1 MFYKNEANTVYL
13 KVIDGQHVLQVVDSE
28 NNVQINWIK
37 IEEFD
42 SSIYVEIEQIEYAEK
57 YTQVQSTLDA
67 YL

>member
-42 SSIYVEIEQIEYAEK
+42 SSSYVEIEQIEYAEK